1 MLKKIAL
8 SLCFTLFL
16 GLLSACSP
24 SETLRFGKTESKPS
38 HAPENISRT
47 NTPGS
52 IGTPIALPPRFDND
66 PLKPGQMTSEAMPNG
81 LPALSPM
88 KGINYDT
95 LFAEKIKNSGERF
108 DRVENAVTDLRREL
122 ETYKPA
128 IVRLAA
134 VESDI
139 QGLIKELEVL
149 LQETPSP
156 QPPLGLKGGG
166 ADAKDNRTVQDVV
179 LDIQQLD
186 PKPATPPNIPAPA
199 KSHPDRP
206 PAKARGAPTA
216 QQKTASVLPSQKKK
230 RKPAKDFGGLPTALN
245 FRVGE
250 HNDTLRIAF
259 DTNKATPFTVELD
272 NEEHLILIELPQA
285 SWDGKRERSFP
296 NSALLE
302 TLSVEP
308 TNGEKGSMVIIS
320 LKKDTKILQRKHLS
334 PDKTSDYHRVYFDLK
349 L

>member
-16 GLLSACSP
+16 GLLTSCSP
-24 SETLRFGKTESKPS
+24 TGILHLNKSESKPT
-38 HAPENISRT
+38 NIPKNTSRT
-47 NTPGS
+47 NTPGT
-52 IGTPIALPPRFDND
+52 IGTPIALPPRFNEN
-66 PLKPGQMTSEAMPNG
+66 PLKPGQTISQTMPNG

-88 KGINYDT
+88 KGINIKT

-108 DRVENAVTDLRREL
+108 DRVENAVVDLRQEL

-139 QGLIKELEVL
+139 QNLISELEVL
-149 LQETPSP
+149 LQETPNP
-156 QPPLGLKGGG
+156 QPPLDLSGGGG
-166 ADAKDNRTVQDVV
+166 ADAELDRTMLNVMS
-179 LDIQQLD
+179 DIQQVN
-186 PKPATPPNIPAPA
+186 PQPAAPPQTYKPSTPPSQKTAAPA
-199 KSHPDRP
+199 QKRATEKQVKHYGGR
-206 PAKARGAPTA
+206 PTA
-216 QQKTASVLPSQKKK
+216 Q
-230 RKPAKDFGGLPTALN
+230 N

-250 HNDTLRIAF
+250 HNDKLRIAF
-259 DTNKATPFTVELD
+259 DTNVMTPFTIELD
-272 NEEHLILIELPQA
+272 NEENLILLELPQA
-285 SWDGKRERSFP
+285 SWDGNNEQSFP

-308 TNGEKGSMVIIS
+308 TNGSKGSMVIIS

-334 PDKTSDYHRVYFDLK
+334 PDKSSDYHRVYFDLK